1 MPRKET
7 GKGDLLRKG
16 CTLTL
21 LGNQPWTSVD
31 KRKQPSQRGQGH
43 ETGLTLNLTPGQSLE
58 LDPFPCKPFL
68 SQEPPSA
75 PPTHTHRVPSAPPA
89 PPSPT
94 PTSGSTAHWPMRW
107 TAAAAPAKP
116 GWAPGPREGTR
127 VRGGGKG

>member
-68 SQEPPSA
+68 SQEPRA
-75 PPTHTHRVPSAPPA
+75 PPTHTHTVCHLPHLPHPHPLRRRVPLPTGRCAGHSPLL
-89 PPSPT
+89 PPSLAGLLVPEKE
-94 PTSGSTAHWPMRW
+94 P
-107 TAAAAPAKP
+107 
-116 GWAPGPREGTR
+116 E
-127 VRGGGKG
+127 